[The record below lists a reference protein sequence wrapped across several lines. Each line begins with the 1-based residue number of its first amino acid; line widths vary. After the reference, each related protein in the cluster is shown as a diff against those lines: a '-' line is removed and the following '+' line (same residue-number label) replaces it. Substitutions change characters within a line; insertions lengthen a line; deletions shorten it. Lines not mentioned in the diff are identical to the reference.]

1 MNNSSQYGDRKQ
13 RYKLLLDESNQLQQG
28 IGHQLPSET
37 CRAVQNIVQNCDNIH
52 KETPIT
58 EKVENTS
65 EIVMDA
71 QLMKSVHES
80 VSKLLLANS
89 EFNDG
94 IIKLQ
99 SPSPPRGMSVKDLRM
114 YESDIQEH
122 LDDIEDESSY
132 RTALNTIHQQA
143 VEDSNNSHR
152 DNIILGG
159 RPPPVANE
167 ERNLRRRTRVN
178 ALISQ
183 NESDNWRVIAEIAI
197 TVAKPANTKSSMLGA
212 IDVEPKER
220 VVKEKQQRRRT
231 VLTQEKRPETIK
243 QLKRDDRG
251 AEKVNIILRQVS
263 DKFRENNREP
273 IPYYRLIIDPHNFM
287 NTVENAFQIAFLARD
302 GNVAIEAGEDGYPQV
317 RLAPKDEI
325 QRHTDTLQA
334 ICSLNMQLC
343 KEMIEIY
350 DITEP
355 MLDVPDDLEDNDST
369 RLNNEEDD

>member
-94 IIKLQ
+94 
-99 SPSPPRGMSVKDLRM
+99 M
-114 YESDIQEH
+114 Y
-122 LDDIEDESSY
+122 
-132 RTALNTIHQQA
+132 
-143 VEDSNNSHR
+143 SNA
-152 DNIILGG
+152 I
-159 RPPPVANE
+159 
-167 ERNLRRRTRVN
+167 N